1 MTQSKEV
8 KEKDMKLTEEEK
20 LAMLFEDGNIDLGI
34 EFLKFVN
41 LQSKKH
47 VIGPRWVGIEIM
59 PRSDAIKVNKL
70 WDAHFLKQ
78 SKGRVGRTN
87 RKTKKENSE
96 K

>member
-8 KEKDMKLTEEEK
+8 KEKDMNLTEEEK
-20 LAMLFEDGNIDLGI
+20 LALFEDGNIDLGI
-34 EFLKFVN
+34 EFLQFVK

-47 VIGPRWVGIEIM
+47 VIGPGWVGIDIM
-59 PRSDAIKVNKL
+59 PRSDSVIVNKL
-70 WDAHFLKQ
+70 WDVHVLKQ

-87 RKTKKENSE
+87 RKTQKESSE